1 MELVNSWLL
10 VTSWNWL
17 IVGYW
22 LCVRTG
28 YLLVTGYKLELVTCW
43 LLVCL
48 GTGYF
53 LVTGYD
59 KNQIAIKN
67 LNKPIDEII
76 TFPRLNKYAPG
87 VAAWNPNT
95 YNKNI
100 CALASGVVVELLI
113 WKNYLELCPGPILK
127 SHTRVVTDINW
138 HPLDPQLIVSTSL
151 DTLTYI
157 WDIRDY
163 QKPVISLSS
172 FAPASQVKWNKIS
185 RHILATVH
193 NGDVK
198 IWDKRKISSPVH
210 YISAHLTNIHCM
222 DWCVFKENQFST
234 ASQDGTIKFFDIS
247 NPQTTECVIN
257 TEAPVWKACYTPFGR
272 GMLVIIIPTPRKIE
286 NTLLLWN
293 LSNNSVP
300 LHTFVGHSEI
310 VLDFQWRHFPQ
321 DGSDYQ
327 LITWSKDQTLRI
339 WEIDK
344 YLQELCGTGNSDL
357 DIDCVDYISEMEKE
371 NPVVFGHKL
380 PDEQINVSIYE
391 KENDLKYT
399 NGSTKNEK
407 SEIQVKNLI
416 RDINSD
422 SASSSEINAFG
433 KSSTITAIAPLNLQ
447 QEFSTNINIPNVQIL
462 KTDII
467 RRMCC
472 TTAKCN
478 GQIISLLINF
488 PPSYPRNKGPI
499 FRFAQGTTVSNAVRF
514 KILEALRDTADFKV
528 KNNQACLEACL
539 RTLIVTMQKL
549 TSNDAEKVNL
559 FSDERLSTHGN
570 SQDIYY
576 VPARTCGAKF
586 CFVDRLICFVKP
598 LSQLQSSDKNICGLV
613 SLSYRQ
619 TEALTRLYLQ
629 NKNGTLPPRTKYMIR
644 RGLLKRMKNTRQN
657 KRTVLIYDVSS
668 LFFLNKELALKYKL
682 IGSDINDICKYNAQI
697 ANSMGRRDLQQIW
710 NLVLISAKNTNT
722 SCSGSIDW
730 NCHPLAKE
738 MLQSIIL
745 FYISQTDLQTAAT
758 LCCVFQEY
766 LFKRDSSNL
775 KQKSNKTTV
784 VNTPN
789 PCTYREWLSEPSG
802 SPYHTLNPIESSV
815 ESAWSFPTRKHVRS
829 SSWSDFL
836 EDIKLS
842 NSIEHG
848 EMMETNDMT
857 LNYNEAFKYESNEL
871 LFDRVQKA
879 YADILYRWQ
888 LLSVRA
894 LVMKSV
900 KSANTEPHKG
910 MEFKSECGQC
920 KTSTFG
926 KMCLMCKLPTMYCVI
941 CRLSV
946 KGLASL
952 CVRCNHGG
960 HLSHMKKWYETETFC
975 PVGCACQ
982 CSMNFVLTTS

>member
-1 MELVNSWLL
+1 MAIRWSSDFILAQYRDLKAKTISLDSSSN
-10 VTSWNWL
+10 
-17 IVGYW
+17 
-22 LCVRTG
+22 
-28 YLLVTGYKLELVTCW
+28 
-43 LLVCL
+43 
-48 GTGYF
+48 F
-53 LVTGYD
+53 LFIPG

-100 CALASGVVVELLI
+100 CALPVSVVVELLI
-113 WKNYLELCPGPILK
+113 WKNYLQLCPAPILK
-127 SHTRVVTDINW
+127 SHTRVVTDINC
-138 HPLDPQLIVSTSL
+138 HPFDPQLLVSTSL

-157 WDIRDY
+157 YIWDIRDY
-163 QKPVISLSS
+163 QKPLISLSS

-210 YISAHLTNIHCM
+210 YISAHLTSIHCM

-247 NPQTTECVIN
+247 NPQKTECVIN

-321 DGSDYQ
+321 NGSDYQ
-327 LITWSKDQTLRI
+327 LITWSKDQTRRI

-371 NPVVFGHKL
+371 NPVVFGH
-380 PDEQINVSIYE
+380 EQINVSIYE
-391 KENDLKYT
+391 KENYLKYT

-407 SEIQVKNLI
+407 SKIQVKNLI

-433 KSSTITAIAPLNLQ
+433 KSSTITAIPPLNLQ

-514 KILEALRDTADFKV
+514 KILQALRDTADFKV

-576 VPARTCGAKF
+576 VPAH
-586 CFVDRLICFVKP
+586 RLICFVKP
-598 LSQLQSSDKNICGLV
+598 LSQLQSSDKNICGL
-613 SLSYRQ
+613 
-619 TEALTRLYLQ
+619 
-629 NKNGTLPPRTKYMIR
+629 NGTLPPRTKYMIR

-668 LFFLNKELALKYKL
+668 LFFLNKELWLL
-682 IGSDINDICKYNAQI
+682 NISSDINDICKYNTQI
-697 ANSMGRRDLQQIW
+697 ANSMGRRDLQHIW

-730 NCHPLAKE
+730 NCHPLAKNA
-738 MLQSIIL
+738 SV
-745 FYISQTDLQTAAT
+745 YTDLQTAAT

-848 EMMETNDMT
+848 EMMETNDIT

-871 LFDRVQKA
+871 LFNRVQKA
-879 YADILYRWQ
+879 Y
-888 LLSVRA
+888 
-894 LVMKSV
+894 
-900 KSANTEPHKG
+900 
-910 MEFKSECGQC
+910 
-920 KTSTFG
+920 
-926 KMCLMCKLPTMYCVI
+926 I
-941 CRLSV
+941 CRYTIPLAIAVSSCI
-946 KGLASL
+946 GLASL

-975 PVGCACQ
+975 PLGCACQ
-982 CSMNFVLTTS
+982 CSINFVLTTS